1 MVIGWH
7 TAQPCHCNSRSATG
21 EIYNHSGHIVFADRQ
36 VDSQTGT
43 IRIVGAFDNAG
54 NVLRPGQFGHIR
66 AQTGIQ
72 KGALLVPQRS
82 VTELQ
87 GKYQVAVV
95 TADNRIQIRPVS
107 VGAREGENWIIKSGL
122 QPGEHVV
129 SEGVGK
135 VRDGMPVVPKQ
146 DSYKSTGA

>member
-1 MVIGWH
+1 MWELSH
-7 TAQPCHCNSRSATG
+7 NP
-21 EIYNHSGHIVFADRQ
+21 
-36 VDSQTGT
+36 
-43 IRIVGAFDNAG
+43 G

-66 AQTGIQ
+66 AQTGF
-72 KGALLVPQRS
+72 KRGALLVPQRA

-95 TADNRIQIRPVS
+95 TADNKIQIRPVN
-107 VGAREGENWIIKSGL
+107 VGARVGELWIIKSGL

-146 DSYKSTGA
+146 DSYTERPGLKPWLNFLSIARSSRL